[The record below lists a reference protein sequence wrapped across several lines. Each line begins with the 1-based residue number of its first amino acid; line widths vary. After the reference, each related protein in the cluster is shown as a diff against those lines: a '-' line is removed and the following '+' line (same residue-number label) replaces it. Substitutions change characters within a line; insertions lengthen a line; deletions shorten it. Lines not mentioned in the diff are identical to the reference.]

1 MQIQRTLQWDLPRNM
16 CKPTKRNVADR
27 NISTTE
33 ACISFSV
40 SVNRISETPLSNTER
55 GTCDSRKY
63 ICLERH
69 GLFILIS
76 PFRELVE

>member
-1 MQIQRTLQWDLPRNM
+1 M
-16 CKPTKRNVADR
+16 CKPAKGNVADR

-33 ACISFSV
+33 ACISFTVSV
-40 SVNRISETPLSNTER
+40 SRISETPFSSTER
-55 GTCDSRKY
+55 STCDSRKY
-63 ICLERH
+63 ICLERR